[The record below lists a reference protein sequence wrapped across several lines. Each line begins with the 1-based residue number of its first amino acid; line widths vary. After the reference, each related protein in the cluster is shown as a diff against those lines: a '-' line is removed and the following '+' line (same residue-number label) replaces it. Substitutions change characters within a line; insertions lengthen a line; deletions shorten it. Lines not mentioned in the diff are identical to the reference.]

1 MTLSGKIFL
10 FNRLLCSNLRESK
23 DIMYLCLGLA
33 TRRPAAPMVFAAIC
47 MGIRQIRMQKDFAS
61 PISHSVVSGLVQI
74 PSVENK
80 LLNARTFIYCLLCI
94 LLFSI
99 SFIKLLMILSLAY
112 LLDFM
117 LAKSS
122 YLIFISMR
130 ASTNTSTIKIQKK
143 CKIQYF
149 KF

>member
-1 MTLSGKIFL
+1 
-10 FNRLLCSNLRESK
+10 
-23 DIMYLCLGLA
+23 
-33 TRRPAAPMVFAAIC
+33 
-47 MGIRQIRMQKDFAS
+47 MQKDFAS

-99 SFIKLLMILSLAY
+99 SFIKLLMILSLTY

-130 ASTNTSTIKIQKK
+130 VSTYEYNKKTEKISNP
-143 CKIQYF
+143 ILF